1 MENIVDID
9 TPKQRKC
16 LPVLVRDESS
26 GRVMSSKVR
35 ATRKI
40 LEEMKRI
47 IRACERCRYPTYEI
61 GTCLKENRREIRWPG
76 VSVRMDC
83 VVGGVFGE
91 ATTGATVEAGEAVG
105 DLNVYAR
112 VVPLA
117 KRFGVLERHPLIFLT
132 GSEHSFGNLIKC
144 IGEHVM
150 FKISESVAIEM
161 PNGGRVRGEKA
172 HAFSMP
178 CKLDLDEDMESDDD
192 GERDPLIGDRLGFY
206 LEMETEVGGKA
217 KSV

>member
-1 MENIVDID
+1 MESAAVDID

-16 LPVLVRDESS
+16 LVISN
-26 GRVMSSKVR
+26 KVR

-47 IRACERCRYPTYEI
+47 IRACDRCRYPTYEI

-83 VVGGVFGE
+83 VVGGVFG
-91 ATTGATVEAGEAVG
+91 GATSGVAEDVG

-150 FKISESVAIEM
+150 FKISDAIEV
-161 PNGGRVRGEKA
+161 PVSSDGRMSGERV

-178 CKLDLDEDMESDDD
+178 SKLDFDEDMESDDD
-192 GERDPLIGDRLGFY
+192 GEREPLIGDRSLGFY
-206 LEMETEVGGKA
+206 LEMENEVDGKA